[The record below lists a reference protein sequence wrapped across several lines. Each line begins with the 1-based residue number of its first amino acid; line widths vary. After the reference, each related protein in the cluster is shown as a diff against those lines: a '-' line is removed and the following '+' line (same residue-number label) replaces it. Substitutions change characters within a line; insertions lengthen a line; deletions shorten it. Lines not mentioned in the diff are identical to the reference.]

1 MLKLEIISAEYVA
14 HNFPTAFDIASNLVR
29 VVPFPLQV
37 DVAANLVDKRQ
48 IRKLSA
54 DVDAMFEEVDLV
66 VMPTC
71 VKPPPRHVPKDKGIE
86 GIMDAGSTCSRLVNY
101 RAIRI

>member
-1 MLKLEIISAEYVA
+1 MSNSCFHVA
-14 HNFPTAFDIASNLVR
+14 QSNRSPATL
-29 VVPFPLQV
+29 
-37 DVAANLVDKRQ
+37 Q

-86 GIMDAGSTCSRLVNY
+86 GIMDAGST
-101 RAIRI
+101 